1 MFRTLSMLMSAGV
14 RSLRAIAD
22 LHPAV
27 FSVSNWSAPHAPA
40 GTRQHYRPADPQT
53 VHLEAEHPG
62 ADDGRLAADM
72 RPRLAAEQRYAE
84 RTPSELLVKRSS
96 ID

>member
-27 FSVSNWSAPHAPA
+27 LGVSNWSAPHPPA
-40 GTRQHYRPADPQT
+40 GTRQQYRTA
-53 VHLEAEHPG
+53 ESMESEHPRAS
-62 ADDGRLAADM
+62 ADEEHAAADM
-72 RPRLAAEQRYAE
+72 PSQPATEQRSAD
-84 RTPSELLVKRSS
+84 RAPSELLVKRSS